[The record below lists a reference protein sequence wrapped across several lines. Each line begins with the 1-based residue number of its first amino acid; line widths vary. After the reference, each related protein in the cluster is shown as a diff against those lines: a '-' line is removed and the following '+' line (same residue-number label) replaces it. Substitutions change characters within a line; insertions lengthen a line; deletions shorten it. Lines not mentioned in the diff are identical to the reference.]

1 MCYLVCGMMHIKET
15 KGSREEPEMSHLQ
28 NCGHRRFFQ
37 STVRTSPVFP
47 WDSLSSTASSG
58 GLSRFFPRNISR
70 METMGCKQAPHA
82 VNSGTEMLWHLRFF
96 PWTLQTLLLIGKS
109 SPCGGSWFHLSLS
122 NWSFTICLT
131 PFSYWGLKVQLLFTM
146 LF

>member
-1 MCYLVCGMMHIKET
+1 M

-58 GLSRFFPRNISR
+58 GLSRFFPQNISR
-70 METMGCKQAPHA
+70 METMGYKQAPHT
-82 VNSGTEMLWHLRFF
+82 VNSRTEFFLHL
-96 PWTLQTLLLIGKS
+96 WTLHMCVCVCVCVNI
-109 SPCGGSWFHLSLS
+109 
-122 NWSFTICLT
+122 
-131 PFSYWGLKVQLLFTM
+131 Y
-146 LF
+146 